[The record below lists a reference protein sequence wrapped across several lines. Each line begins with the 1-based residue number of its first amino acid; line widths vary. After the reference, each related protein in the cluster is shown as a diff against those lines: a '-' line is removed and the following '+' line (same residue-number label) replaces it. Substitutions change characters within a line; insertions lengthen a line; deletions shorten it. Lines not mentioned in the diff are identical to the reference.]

1 MTAGFGLEKLGLL
14 TARHPRVTLL
24 FFVLTLPFFLFFA
37 SRLEFS
43 SDIREIFRSQSEGF
57 AVLEEVGKQYPASGR
72 DILLVVDGDNIFK
85 PKALSALRF
94 LHLDLGLVPDVD
106 FVLSIFS
113 ARYPPDQKG
122 NAESLF
128 PAEITDKTDI
138 EALRKKVE
146 AHPLIASKLL
156 SEDAKRAL
164 VVVALKPE
172 ARGVEDLRNLIDE
185 IDEIS
190 ETVLEGTGL
199 KVSITGL
206 AALRVEI
213 IGALVRDQGR
223 FALAGLVLCLGLC
236 WFFFRRWAYVA
247 MAGAPAA
254 IAVIWLAGCMAIVGQ
269 EVNVLT
275 NIIPVLVIVL
285 VFSDALHLL
294 FGIRRNIASGQDL
307 AKAIDTAVLEVG
319 PACVLTSVTT
329 TLALLSLTLVP
340 HEFISRFGLTAAL
353 GTTIAYCATI
363 ALVPAM
369 SAIFLARTPRKR
381 PAGQGEYWFGRAT
394 IRFSEAVARMISA
407 SPYAVAGAGVV
418 VTVIAGLL
426 YAQNTPRYSYQEN
439 LPEGN
444 AAFAAI
450 QEIDTY
456 LGGSNS
462 LHLIIRWPTS
472 HELHSPDTLKVIREA
487 HDALEEERA
496 FTSVSSLHD
505 VEEWMSGSDGSRGNV
520 FNFLEKANSPLSRR
534 LTSKE
539 FNSALLTA
547 QFPAMDSSQLI
558 PILNTLEGRLDKLRA
573 ANPGVTFDVT
583 GLTPLSAYSSTEMIG
598 KLNQSLAMAIGV
610 IIVLIG
616 FALRSLRYGI
626 VSIAPNLLPIA
637 AGGTFLYLNHH
648 GLQFTSVVAFT
659 VAFGIAVDSTIHVLN
674 RYRLERERMPDIDKA
689 VHSTLLAVGPVLM
702 VATIILISG
711 VGITA
716 ISELPMVQLYG
727 QISSVV
733 LITAFLGAMV
743 FLPALLTVTD
753 KWFVKEASTPAPAK
767 RAPAAKRSPP
777 AKRPARSK
785 SRRRAAAPVKRKKA
799 S

>member
-1 MTAGFGLEKLGLL
+1 MTAGFGLEKLGLV
-14 TARHPRVTLL
+14 TARHPRATLL
-24 FFVLTLPFFLFFA
+24 FFALTLPIFLFFA

-72 DILLVVDGDNIFK
+72 DILLVVDGENIFE

-113 ARYPPDQKG
+113 ARHPPDADG

-128 PAEITDKTDI
+128 PSEITADTNVAELQKQ
-138 EALRKKVE
+138 VQ
-146 AHPLIASKLL
+146 AHPLVADKLL

-164 VVVALKPE
+164 IVVALKPKD
-172 ARGVEDLRNLIDE
+172 RGVDE
-185 IDEIS
+185 LQNSINEIN
-190 ETVLEGTGL
+190 ETARTVLEDTGL
-199 KVSITGL
+199 HVATTGL

-223 FALAGLVLCLGLC
+223 FALAGLILCLGLC

-247 MAGAPAA
+247 MSGAPAA
-254 IAVIWLAGCMAIVGQ
+254 IAVIWLAGGMAIVGQ

-294 FGIRRNIASGQDL
+294 FGIRRNIAAGQALD
-307 AKAIDTAVLEVG
+307 KAIDTAVLEVG

-369 SAIFLARTPRKR
+369 SALFLARKPRVR
-381 PAGQGEYWFGRAT
+381 PAGQGEYWFGRMTLAV
-394 IRFSEAVARMISA
+394 SEAVARMIASA
-407 SPYAVAGAGVV
+407 PYLVAGIGIA
-418 VTVIAGLL
+418 VTIIAGLL

-444 AAFAAI
+444 TAFAAI
-450 QEIDTY
+450 EEIDAY
-456 LGGSNS
+456 LGGSSS
-462 LHLIIRWPTS
+462 LHLLIRWPGT
-472 HELHSPDTLKVIREA
+472 HELHSADTLKVIREA
-487 HDALEEERA
+487 HSALKKEPA
-496 FTSVSSLHD
+496 FKSISSLHD
-505 VEEWMSGSDGSRGNV
+505 VERWMSGGEGTRGDV

-547 QFPAMDSSQLI
+547 QFQVMDSSQLI
-558 PILNTLEGRLDKLRA
+558 PILNALEGRLDKLRA
-573 ANPGVTFDVT
+573 DNPGVMFDVT
-583 GLTPLSAYSSTEMIG
+583 GLTPLSAHSSTEMIG

-616 FALRSLRYGI
+616 FALRSFRYGL

-637 AGGTFLYLNHH
+637 AGGTFLYLNRH

-674 RYRLERERMPDIDKA
+674 RYRLERDRTNDIDKA
-689 VHSTLLAVGPVLM
+689 VASTLQAVGPVLM
-702 VATIILISG
+702 VATIILIGG
-711 VGITA
+711 VGITV

-753 KWFVKEASTPAPAK
+753 KWFAAEKPAEPT
-767 RAPAAKRSPP
+767 
-777 AKRPARSK
+777 KRPAQRK
-785 SRRRAAAPVKRKKA
+785 RRRASAAVMKRKQA

>member
-14 TARHPRVTLL
+14 TARHPRATLL
-24 FFVLTLPFFLFFA
+24 FFALTLPIFLFFA

-57 AVLEEVGKQYPASGR
+57 AVLEEVGTQYPASGR
-72 DILLVVDGDNIFK
+72 DILLVVDGENIFE
-85 PKALSALRF
+85 PKALNALRF

-113 ARYPPDQKG
+113 ARHPPDEKG

-128 PAEITDKTDI
+128 PAEINAETDLAT
-138 EALRKKVE
+138 LRETVQ
-146 AHPLIASKLL
+146 AHPLVANKLI
-156 SEDAKRAL
+156 SQDAKKAL
-164 VVVALKPE
+164 VVVALKPKH
-172 ARGVEDLRNLIDE
+172 RGVDE
-185 IDEIS
+185 IRGILNEVNQTA
-190 ETVLEGTGL
+190 ETALEGSGL
-199 KVSITGL
+199 HISTTGL
-206 AALRVEI
+206 AAMRVEI
-213 IGALVRDQGR
+213 IGALIRDQGR
-223 FALAGLVLCLGLC
+223 FAIAGLVLCLSLC

-254 IAVIWLAGCMAIVGQ
+254 VAVIWLAGGMAVVGQ

-294 FGIRRNIASGQDL
+294 FGIRRNIAAGQEL
-307 AKAIDTAVLEVG
+307 SKAIDTAVLEVG

-340 HEFISRFGLTAAL
+340 HDFISRFGLTAAL

-369 SAIFLARTPRKR
+369 SALFLARTPRKR
-381 PAGQGEYWFGRAT
+381 PTGQGEYWFGRKTLSA
-394 IRFSEAVARMISA
+394 SEAVARMITSA
-407 SPYAVAGAGVV
+407 PYLITGIGVV
-418 VTVIAGLL
+418 VTIVAGLL

-450 QEIDTY
+450 QEIDAH
-456 LGGSNS
+456 LGGSNT
-462 LHLIIRWPTS
+462 LYLLIRWPS
-472 HELHSPDTLKVIREA
+472 GHKLQSPETLAVIRDA
-487 HDALEEERA
+487 HKALKGEPA
-496 FTSVSSLHD
+496 FKSVSSLHD
-505 VEEWMSGSDGSRGNV
+505 VEQWMSGGNGSRGNV

-534 LTSKE
+534 MTSKK

-547 QFPAMDSSQLI
+547 QFPAMDSSRLI
-558 PILNTLEGRLDKLRA
+558 PILNTLEVQLDKLRA
-573 ANPGVTFDVT
+573 SNPSVTFDVT
-583 GLTPLSAYSSTEMIG
+583 GLTPLSAHSSTEMIG

-616 FALRSLRYGI
+616 FALRSFRYGI

-637 AGGTFLYLNHH
+637 AGGTFLFLNSH

-674 RYRLERERMPDIDKA
+674 RYRLERERTSDIDEA
-689 VHSTLLAVGPVLM
+689 VTDTLRAVGPVLM
-702 VATIILISG
+702 VATIILIGG

-727 QISSVV
+727 EISSVV
-733 LITAFLGAMV
+733 LITAFLGALI

-753 KWFVKEASTPAPAK
+753 KMFADEKPAPSPQPK
-767 RAPAAKRSPP
+767 RRPTAPR
-777 AKRPARSK
+777 
-785 SRRRAAAPVKRKKA
+785 KRKTA

>member
-14 TARHPRVTLL
+14 TARYPRATLL
-24 FFVLTLPFFLFFA
+24 FFALSLPFFLFFA

-72 DILLVVDGDNIFK
+72 DILLVVEGKDIFE
-85 PKALSALRF
+85 PKTLNALRF
-94 LHLDLGLVPDVD
+94 LHLDLGIVPDVD
-106 FVLSIFS
+106 FVMSIFS
-113 ARYPPDQKG
+113 ARYPPNEEG
-122 NAESLF
+122 LAESLF
-128 PAEITDKTDI
+128 PNEIPEDMDT
-138 EALRKKVE
+138 EELRKKVG
-146 AHPLIASKLL
+146 AHPLVANKLL
-156 SEDAKRAL
+156 SEDSKRAL
-164 VVVALKPE
+164 IVVGLKPE
-172 ARGVEDLRNLIDE
+172 TRSVEDLQSLITE
-185 IDEIS
+185 IN
-190 ETVLEGTGL
+190 ETAEAVLEGTDL
-199 KVSITGL
+199 KVGITGL

-213 IGALVRDQGR
+213 IGALIRDQGR

-247 MAGAPAA
+247 MAGSPAA
-254 IAVIWLAGCMAIVGQ
+254 IAVIWLAGGMAIVGQ
-269 EVNVLT
+269 EINVLT

-294 FGIRRNIASGQDL
+294 FGVRRNIAAGQDL
-307 AKAIDTAVLEVG
+307 SKAIDTAVLEVG

-353 GTTIAYCATI
+353 GTAIAYCATI

-381 PAGQGEYWFGRAT
+381 PAGQAEYWFGRAT
-394 IRFSEAVARMISA
+394 MTVSEAVARMISSA
-407 SPYAVAGAGVV
+407 PYAVAGAGVV
-418 VTVIAGLL
+418 LTVVAGLL

-444 AAFAAI
+444 SAFAAI
-450 QEIDTY
+450 EKIDAN

-462 LHLIIRWPTS
+462 LHMIIRWPGE
-472 HELHSPDTLKVIREA
+472 HELNSPDTLKVIREA
-487 HDALEEERA
+487 HDALKEEPA

-505 VEEWMSGSDGSRGNV
+505 VEEWMSGSDGSRGDV

-558 PILNTLEGRLDKLRA
+558 PILNKLEGRLHKLRTE
-573 ANPGVTFDVT
+573 NPGVTFDVT

-610 IIVLIG
+610 IIILIG
-616 FALRSLRYGI
+616 FALRSMRYGL

-637 AGGTFLYLNHH
+637 AGGTFLFLNGH

-674 RYRLERERMPDIDKA
+674 RYRIERERTPDIDKA

-733 LITAFLGAMV
+733 LVTAFLGAMV

-753 KWFVKEASTPAPAK
+753 KWLSKYEPAPSPAK
-767 RAPAAKRSPP
+767 PAAAAKRTT
-777 AKRPARSK
+777 ARK
-785 SRRRAAAPVKRKKA
+785 SRRRTNAPMKRKRA